1 MKVTADTS
9 DCKIVLGN
17 NGITFTIADE
27 DGKHIG
33 HLRVGQATVEWR
45 KGKTREGNGKKIK
58 LQQLIE
64 LLEAKN

>member
-17 NGITFTIADE
+17 NGIVFAISDE
-27 DGKHIG
+27 TGKHIG

-45 KGKTREGNGKKIK
+45 KGRTREGNGRKIK
-58 LQQLIE
+58 LQQLIDI
-64 LLEAKN
+64 LES